1 MMDLPE
7 ARIVVGPELTA
18 DELFGFYERNNICEV
33 GFGKEVA
40 ARILDHPHVMVAAFA
55 GEELVGLA
63 RATFD
68 GLSAA
73 IMEFSLDVRWQG
85 RGPDANGS
93 LMEGD
98 PFGVGARL
106 GHALLVELEQL
117 GSTFVSGYILE
128 RAEEPFYTS
137 IGFAPNEGHLV
148 YIIARRPYVQR
159 NEAHRS
165 AQSGPDHA

>member
-1 MMDLPE
+1 MDLPE
-7 ARIVVGPELTA
+7 ARVVVSPQLTA

-55 GEELVGLA
+55 GGQLIGLA

-93 LMEGD
+93 LIEGD
-98 PFGVGARL
+98 PVGVGADL
-106 GHALLVELEQL
+106 GDALLAELERL
-117 GSTFVSGYILE
+117 GSTFVSGDVVA
-128 RAEEPFYTS
+128 RAEEPFFTS
-137 IGFAPNEGHLV
+137 MGFNRNDGHVV
-148 YIIARRPYVQR
+148 YVIDQRPYVQR
-159 NEAHRS
+159 NEARPQT
-165 AQSGPDHA
+165 A